1 MKQFTFI
8 INQIFAVRNK
18 LKNKT
23 NISKMKQ
30 NIFKRTKHRLTI
42 AGMNI
47 MALAFISPL
56 LAQPTVPP
64 AGQDG
69 PTKMPEVIVTGS
81 QPAETR
87 PGWLAEEQYVGAYGR
102 PEWTTARRFPGTR
115 VYLQQEPWGTGFEQW
130 VRYRHFRDGT
140 SQMRFQE
147 EIEIGLPH
155 RFQLDLYETWSVNQD
170 RHTQQEE
177 WSAEIRYALA
187 DWGKIPLNP
196 TLYLEYSK
204 HNHDPDAIEG
214 KLLLGTDISTR
225 WHWGLNL
232 ICEQELSRSRNT
244 ELAVSQGLSYTIVD
258 GKLGAGVEMRYSH
271 QKADGSPASNEF
283 LIGPS
288 VQWRITPRMHLD
300 IAPMFGCTQDSPRV
314 EAFLVFGIDF
324 GTAKKGHYEPASVRS
339 Q

>member
-1 MKQFTFI
+1 MKKVPMKTKSGLTFLGVSAVVFTI
-8 INQIFAVRNK
+8 
-18 LKNKT
+18 
-23 NISKMKQ
+23 
-30 NIFKRTKHRLTI
+30 
-42 AGMNI
+42 
-47 MALAFISPL
+47 ISPL
-56 LAQPTVPP
+56 LAQETVAP
-64 AGQDG
+64 ASRSVLTQ
-69 PTKMPEVIVTGS
+69 MPEVVVTGR
-81 QPAETR
+81 QPAENR
-87 PGWLAEEQYVGAYGR
+87 PGWLSEEQYVGAYGR

-130 VRYRHFRDGT
+130 ARYRHFRDGT
-140 SQMRFQE
+140 SKIRFQE
-147 EIEIGLPH
+147 EVEIGLPY
-155 RFQLDLYETWSVNQD
+155 RFQLDLYETWSMNQD
-170 RHTQQEE
+170 GRTEQDG

-214 KLLLGTDISTR
+214 KLLLGTDLSTR

-232 ICEQELSRSRNT
+232 VCEQELSRSRNT
-244 ELAVSQGLSYTIVD
+244 ELAVSQGLSYTVID
-258 GKLGAGVEMRYSH
+258 GKLGAGVEMKYSH

-283 LIGPS
+283 VIGPS

>member
-1 MKQFTFI
+1 MKKVSMKTKSSLTFLRLSAMV
-8 INQIFAVRNK
+8 FA
-18 LKNKT
+18 
-23 NISKMKQ
+23 I
-30 NIFKRTKHRLTI
+30 
-42 AGMNI
+42 
-47 MALAFISPL
+47 ISPL
-56 LAQPTVPP
+56 LAQETVAP
-64 AGQDG
+64 ASRSALTQ
-69 PTKMPEVIVTGS
+69 MPEVIVTGR
-81 QPAETR
+81 QPAENR
-87 PGWLAEEQYVGAYGR
+87 PGWLSEEQYVGAYGR

>member
-1 MKQFTFI
+1 MNRVPVKTKSSRTFVGVSAMV
-8 INQIFAVRNK
+8 FA
-18 LKNKT
+18 
-23 NISKMKQ
+23 I
-30 NIFKRTKHRLTI
+30 
-42 AGMNI
+42 
-47 MALAFISPL
+47 ISPL
-56 LAQPTVPP
+56 LAQETVAP
-64 AGQDG
+64 AGRSSLTQ
-69 PTKMPEVIVTGS
+69 MPEVIVTGR
-81 QPAETR
+81 QPAENR
-87 PGWLAEEQYVGAYGR
+87 PGWLAEEQHVGAYGR

-140 SQMRFQE
+140 SKTRFQE
-147 EIEIGLPH
+147 EIEIGLPY

-170 RHTQQEE
+170 GRTEQDG

-214 KLLLGTDISTR
+214 KLLLGTDLSTR

-232 ICEQELSRSRNT
+232 VCEQELSRSQNT
-244 ELAVSQGLSYTIVD
+244 ELAVSQGVSYTIID
-258 GKLGAGVEMRYSH
+258 GKLGAGVEMKYSH

-283 LIGPS
+283 VIGPS

-300 IAPMFGCTQDSPRV
+300 IAPMFGCTKDSPRV

-324 GTAKKGHYEPASVRS
+324 GTAKKGHYEPASMRS